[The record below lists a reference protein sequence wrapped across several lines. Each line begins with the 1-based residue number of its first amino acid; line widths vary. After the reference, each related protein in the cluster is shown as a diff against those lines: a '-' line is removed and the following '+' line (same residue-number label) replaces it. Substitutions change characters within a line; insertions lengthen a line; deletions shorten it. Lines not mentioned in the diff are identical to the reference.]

1 MQLFK
6 LVGSI
11 FIDNDEANKSLAKTD
26 SKASSVAST
35 LGKGVST
42 AAKWGTAIVGAAA
55 SAVTAIGGTVV
66 SASEAGDEIDKM
78 SQKLGLSSE
87 AYQEWDYVMNLAGA
101 DINSMQG
108 GMKTLANTM
117 DDAVKGSKTAAAKFE
132 ALGISLKDLEGM
144 SREDAFAAVVE
155 GFQGM
160 EDNAERAALAN
171 DLLGRSASE
180 LTPLFNQSAEATA
193 EQVKQAHDLGMV
205 MDEDVVKNSAALQ
218 DSITTMQSSIQGL
231 GLKLAGSLMPI
242 VQSVMDWVTD
252 HMPQIEE
259 MLQQIQPIIQSLF
272 EQLLPPLLDL
282 AENLFPS
289 IMDLLNLLIPA
300 IGSILSDL
308 LPMIVGLLNEILP
321 LLIEFIGEIL
331 PIILDLLDALMPL
344 LQMVFD
350 IIGPIIKMILNLIT
364 PLIKLIAEV
373 LKPIIELVTEIFA
386 DILEPLMPA
395 LQELMDALTPLFE
408 ALGPVFMGI
417 LNALI
422 PILKLVAN
430 VFTTIFSGA
439 LKDVMPIVT
448 DIIGI
453 FTDFMNFFGKV
464 FTGDFEGAF
473 EILKNI
479 ARKALNALLKIVALP
494 VNGII
499 TILNG
504 IIGGLNKIKLPD
516 WVPGIGGKGIN
527 IPEIPKVEMPQF
539 AEGGIAP
546 TGQMFIANED
556 PYALPEMVGRIG
568 RNPVV
573 ANNAQIVEAVSQ
585 GVANA
590 VSVALGTSGLAQQI
604 ADALASA
611 NIIAKVESDD
621 VFTSVRNKNAQWIEM
636 TGSSAFGTV

>member
-26 SKASSVAST
+26 SKASSVANT
-35 LGKGVST
+35 LGKGVKT

-55 SAVTAIGGTVV
+55 SAVTAIGGAVV

-117 DDAVKGSKTAAAKFE
+117 DDAIKGSKTAAAKFE
-132 ALGISLKDLEGM
+132 ALGISLEDLEGM

-171 DLLGRSASE
+171 DILGKSASE
-180 LTPLFNQSAEATA
+180 LAPLFNQSAEATA
-193 EQVKQAHDLGMV
+193 AQVKQAHELGMV

-242 VQSVMDWVTD
+242 VQSVMDWVTE

-289 IMDLLNLLIPA
+289 IMDLLNMLIPA

-321 LLIEFIGEIL
+321 LLIQFIGEIL

-364 PLIKLIAEV
+364 PLIKLIAEI
-373 LKPIIELVTEIFA
+373 LKPIIELVTEILA

-439 LKDVMPIVT
+439 LEDVMPIVT

-453 FTDFMNFFGKV
+453 FTEFMNFFGKV

-473 EILKNI
+473 ESLKNI
-479 ARKALNALLKIVALP
+479 AKKALNALLKIIALP

-516 WVPGIGGKGIN
+516 WIPGIGGKGIN

-539 AEGGIAP
+539 AEGGVAP

-585 GVANA
+585 GVAQA
-590 VSVALGTSGLAQQI
+590 VSVALGTSGFAQQI
-604 ADALASA
+604 ADALAGA

-636 TGSSAFGTV
+636 TGSSAFGTL